1 LILKLLVEIFVLP
14 PFNLIVLAA
23 IGLVVLRWRRR
34 AGIIT
39 VSAALV
45 LLYAFST
52 PLISGFLSRSVRG
65 HEAPMILAD
74 EASDAQAIVILGAGK
89 YLNAPEYFGDTIR
102 GHALERVRYG
112 AFLHRRT
119 GKPILVSGGDPRRS
133 GSTEAELMRAVL
145 ETELG
150 VSVTWSEGA
159 SDNTFESAQNSWS
172 VLSQEGIEAIYL
184 VTHANHMARAQGV
197 FEQAG
202 FQVTPAPTIFL
213 GSRDLRVLDFLPRAN
228 AMTASTR
235 ALKEL
240 IGRAWYAIR
249 Y

>member
-1 LILKLLVEIFVLP
+1 MLKLLTEIFILP
-14 PFNLIVLAA
+14 PFNLILLAA
-23 IGLVVLRWRRR
+23 FGLVLLRWRRR

-39 VSAALV
+39 VSVALV

-52 PLISGFLSRSVRG
+52 PLMSDFIAHSVRTD
-65 HEAPMILAD
+65 EAPATVAD
-74 EASDAQAIVILGAGK
+74 EESHAQAIVILGAGK
-89 YLNAPEYFGDTIR
+89 YLNAPEYFGDSIR

-119 GKPILVSGGDPRRS
+119 GKPILVSGGDTRGS

-145 ETELG
+145 ESELG
-150 VSVTWSEGA
+150 VTVTWSEDA
-159 SDNTFESAQNSWS
+159 SDNTFESAEFSWAL
-172 VLSQEGIEAIYL
+172 LSQEGIAAIYL
-184 VTHANHMARAQGV
+184 VTHSSHMARAKRV

-202 FQVTPAPTIFL
+202 FRVTPAPTIFF
-213 GSRDLRVLDFLPRAN
+213 GPHDLQVLDFLPRDN
-228 AMTASTR
+228 AMIVSNR